1 MRLVV
6 DPIIY
11 QVLYIPGGYI
21 VGFLPSTVG
30 RFLYFWTFENP
41 WWRFCLNHPKSGQ
54 IREKVQSQ
62 TNDAVTNYS
71 GKKKASEFPTP
82 MNRKNQI
89 SWGGNRQ
96 LARPWKKKT
105 QNTGKGSIKNWI
117 GPYPNGPYLQEVAI
131 ELILRFRFLSG
142 SVDRGVRGITPSF
155 AVNRCRAY
163 FLPIVMQI

>member
-96 LARPWKKKT
+96 LARPWKKKRKT
-105 QNTGKGSIKNWI
+105 LAKVPSKIESDLIPTDLTYRKLRSSWYSGFGFCR
-117 GPYPNGPYLQEVAI
+117 GPWTVGPRHNAI
-131 ELILRFRFLSG
+131 FCGE
-142 SVDRGVRGITPSF
+142 
-155 AVNRCRAY
+155 
-163 FLPIVMQI
+163 